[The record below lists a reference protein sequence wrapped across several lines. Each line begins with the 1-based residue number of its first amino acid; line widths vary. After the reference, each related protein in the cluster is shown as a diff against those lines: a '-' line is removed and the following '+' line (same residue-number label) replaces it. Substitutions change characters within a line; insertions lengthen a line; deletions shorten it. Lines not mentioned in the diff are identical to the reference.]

1 MENFGDLARD
11 RLDLNGEQI
20 VIDEAIPI
28 KESCFRAV
36 YVGSQKVSMSR
47 AIQLVCD
54 NGNIYIAY
62 RDYGLDKI
70 VHLGKMACQTA
81 RTSSTTASSRFMTAL
96 SANR

>member
-47 AIQLVCD
+47 AI
-54 NGNIYIAY
+54 
-62 RDYGLDKI
+62 
-70 VHLGKMACQTA
+70 
-81 RTSSTTASSRFMTAL
+81 
-96 SANR
+96 